1 MERYI
6 QASFRV
12 GSDLGIPF
20 WAESVLLEMVMGDS
34 LALDFYGHWISD
46 LAMAHG
52 AAIISPNYRLMP
64 EATSTEINDD
74 IRDFW
79 EWLHSSALVDL
90 LSAHTTPTTLDLDR
104 ILTTGE
110 SAGGLLSINLALS
123 NPSDIRATTAAYP
136 FLDIESEDYSSPRA
150 APPVGMHVPESVV
163 QDTMS
168 SIALGTAV
176 SSILAQE
183 RAAFMPAATEHGAL
197 AGMYERGVQES
208 ERGRLYPMDRLEQP
222 DCCVP
227 RRGIAIIQGRQDSVV
242 PVRGVEKFVNRAREV
257 LNGKP
262 GSDRIVLALRD
273 GEHGFDG
280 DVRLA
285 EQCLQDALK
294 VALEAWLE

>member
-1 MERYI
+1 
-6 QASFRV
+6 
-12 GSDLGIPF
+12 
-20 WAESVLLEMVMGDS
+20 MGDS

-136 FLDIESEDYSSPRA
+136 FLDIESEDYN
-150 APPVGMHVPESVV
+150 
-163 QDTMS
+163 TMS